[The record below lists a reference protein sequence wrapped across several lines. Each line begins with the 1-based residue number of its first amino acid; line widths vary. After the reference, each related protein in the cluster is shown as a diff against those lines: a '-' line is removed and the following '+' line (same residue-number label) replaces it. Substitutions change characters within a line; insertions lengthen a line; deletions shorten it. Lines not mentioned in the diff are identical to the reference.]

1 MENTDKMVIDTL
13 KEVGALLEGHFLLS
27 SGRHS
32 DRYCQCAKLLQYPDK
47 AAKVLKVVA
56 DKLKDVDFDMV
67 VGPAMG
73 GVVVSYELAR
83 QTGKP
88 GIFAERQDG
97 NMTIRRGFE
106 IEKGQKVIIS
116 EDVITTG
123 KSFLE
128 VADIIKALGGEVVG
142 ICCIVD
148 RRAEGVEI
156 EYPMY
161 SAVKLQVKSYEKENC
176 PLCKEGIPY
185 VKPGSRNIK

>member
-27 SGRHS
+27 SGKHS

-47 AAKVLKVVA
+47 AEKVLKVVA
-56 DKLKDVDFDMV
+56 DKLKNVDFDII

-97 NMTIRRGFE
+97 AMTIRRGFE
-106 IEKGQKVIIS
+106 IKKGQKAIIS

-128 VADIIKALGGEVVG
+128 VAEIIKGLGGEVVG
-142 ICCIVD
+142 ISCIVD

-156 EYPMY
+156 EYPLY
-161 SAVKLQVKSYEKENC
+161 SAVKLQIESYDKEEC
-176 PLCKEGIPY
+176 PMCKQGTPY